1 MKKSNF
7 AKSSLNEIDEN
18 NVVKSFINNKVSCFS
33 LAYLNFY
40 R

>member
-7 AKSSLNEIDEN
+7 AKPPLNEIAEN
-18 NVVKSFINNKVSCFS
+18 NVVKPFANNKISNFS